1 MSESAVETT
10 HAAIR
15 GARRIAIIAII
26 TSLSFTAVV
35 GIFTLLTGEFGETQG
50 KILLTTVLTAGFSI
64 ISLCHLAV
72 TGRTLR
78 VVGYTGIG
86 VSVVA
91 FILGIALIWEDWQN
105 FNSWEVLG
113 RAFMI
118 FSILSI
124 SFAHANL
131 LLLLGGR
138 KRPVIR
144 LGLLFTVASIALV
157 SILIIIPIL
166 TDGDVPGENGDA
178 YWRVFGVI
186 AILDVFGTIV
196 VPVTSRFILDEPRA
210 GVAGAGVA
218 VAGASIT
225 VQLSQELEAKLSATA
240 AVRSTS
246 REQVIIEALEQL
258 PEPGSA

>member
-10 HAAIR
+10 RAAIR

-26 TSLSFTAVV
+26 ASLSLTAVI
-35 GIFTLLTGEFGETQG
+35 GIFTLLTGAFGETQG
-50 KILLTTVLTAGFSI
+50 KILLTTLLMAGFSI
-64 ISLCHLAV
+64 TSLCHLAV
-72 TGRTLR
+72 AGRTLR

-91 FILGIALIWEDWQN
+91 FILGIALIWQDWQN
-105 FNSWEVLG
+105 FSGWDVLG
-113 RAFMI
+113 KAFMV

-131 LLLLGGR
+131 LLLLGER

-144 LGLLFTVASIALV
+144 LGLLVTVGFIALV
-157 SILIIIPIL
+157 AILIIIPIL
-166 TDGDVPGENGDA
+166 TDGDIPGENGDA

-186 AILDVFGTIV
+186 AIVDVFGTIV
-196 VPVTSRFILDEPRA
+196 VPVTSRFILDGPRA
-210 GVAGAGVA
+210 GVAAAG
-218 VAGASIT
+218 AGASIT
-225 VQLSQELEAKLSATA
+225 IQLSQELEAKLSAIA
-240 AVRSTS
+240 AARSTS

>member
-1 MSESAVETT
+1 MSESALEPAR
-10 HAAIR
+10 AAIR

-64 ISLCHLAV
+64 TSLCHLAV
-72 TGRTLR
+72 AGRTLR
-78 VVGYTGIG
+78 MVGYLGIG

-105 FNSWEVLG
+105 FSGWDVFG
-113 RAFMI
+113 RPFMA

-131 LLLLGGR
+131 LLLLGKR

-144 LGLLFTVASIALV
+144 LGLLVTVGCIALV
-157 SILIIIPIL
+157 AILLIIPIL
-166 TDGDVPGENGDA
+166 TDGDIPGENRDA

-186 AILDVFGTIV
+186 AIVDVFGTIV
-196 VPVTSRFILDEPRA
+196 VPVTSRFVLDEPPE

-240 AVRSTS
+240 AMRSTS